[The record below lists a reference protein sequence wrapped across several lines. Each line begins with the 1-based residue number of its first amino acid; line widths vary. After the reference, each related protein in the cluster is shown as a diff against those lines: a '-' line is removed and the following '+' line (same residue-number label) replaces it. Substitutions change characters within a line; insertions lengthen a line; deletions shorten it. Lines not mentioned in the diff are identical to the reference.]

1 MRSVVLT
8 GVSRG
13 LGAALFDQLT
23 SQGDRVLAIGRRFT
37 GAQRDL
43 ATAHPDRVRLHEA
56 DLADPGQLPKPADLA
71 EFMGTEPSV
80 LVLNAGVLEP
90 VGAVGALDPAAVA
103 SAVAVNLTAPML
115 LANAFL
121 AARSAARSAAAG
133 QVGSARILFISS
145 GAAHRTVPG
154 WAVYC
159 ATKRGA
165 EMFFE
170 TLAAEAPDVA
180 VANVN
185 PGVMDTAMQ
194 ATIRRADSF
203 PERDRYVGLYERGEL
218 SDPADVARRIVAE
231 HLSKFSDR

>member
-13 LGAALFDQLT
+13 LGAALFDELT

-37 GAQRDL
+37 EAQRDL

-71 EFMGTEPSV
+71 DFMSTAPSV

-90 VGAVGALDPAAVA
+90 IGAVGTLNPAAVA

-121 AARSAARSAAAG
+121 AARSAARR
-133 QVGSARILFISS
+133 VGPARILFISS

-165 EMFFE
+165 EMFFD
-170 TLAAEAPDVA
+170 TLAADAPDVA

-185 PGVMDTAMQ
+185 PGVMDTVMQ
-194 ATIRRADSF
+194 ATIRGADSF

-218 SDPADVARRIVAE
+218 PDPTDVAHRIVAE
-231 HLSKFSDR
+231 HLSKFTDR